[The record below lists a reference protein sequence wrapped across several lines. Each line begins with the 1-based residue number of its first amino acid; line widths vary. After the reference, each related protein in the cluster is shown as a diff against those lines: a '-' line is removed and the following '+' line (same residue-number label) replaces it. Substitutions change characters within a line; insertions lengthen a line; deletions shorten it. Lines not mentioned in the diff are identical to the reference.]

1 MTRLEKGRIY
11 AGGTIDQFQ
20 KLTGYTGH
28 SVMYFGELADI
39 STSKCFCAIKLV
51 VSTLMTLVH
60 KLSLPSQVLSG
71 DHPYVVPK
79 LSPLL

>member
-1 MTRLEKGRIY
+1 MTRLEKGKIY

-28 SVMYFGELADI
+28 SVMYFGELELI
-39 STSKCFCAIKLV
+39 ITCKCLYAINLV

-60 KLSLPSQVLSG
+60 KLSLPSQVFAG
-71 DHPYVVPK
+71 DHLYAVPK

>member
-1 MTRLEKGRIY
+1 MTRLEKGKIY

-39 STSKCFCAIKLV
+39 IASKYFCAIN
-51 VSTLMTLVH
+51 
-60 KLSLPSQVLSG
+60 
-71 DHPYVVPK
+71 
-79 LSPLL
+79 

>member
-28 SVMYFGELADI
+28 SVMYFGEMADI
-39 STSKCFCAIKLV
+39 ITSKCICAIKLV
-51 VSTLMTLVH
+51 VSTVTILVN
-60 KLSLPSQVLSG
+60 
-71 DHPYVVPK
+71 K
-79 LSPLL
+79 LSPLLGHLSKSCLHC